1 MNKIHIEIWIFA
13 TLVKYLNSR
22 MLKVQVEEEEEV
34 AVCLHEKLKKTSLTV
49 ASLEAALNMKASE
62 TREMEAKNAGE
73 HWTCAALWCWKV
85 RLKTR
90 TAKLQ
95 F

>member
-1 MNKIHIEIWIFA
+1 
-13 TLVKYLNSR
+13 

-34 AVCLHEKLKKTSLTV
+34 AVCLHEKLKKTLLTV
-49 ASLEAALNMKASE
+49 ASLEATLNMKASE
-62 TREMEAKNAGE
+62 KREMEAKNAGE
-73 HWTCAALWCWKV
+73 HWTCAALLCWKV